1 MYPPRNVSISLKG
14 TTLLV
19 RDASD
24 PFDLWQALKAFYQ
37 ERRPV
42 SYSSKRTSNYPET
55 TVSDVKQIARLF
67 DMAVIR
73 FVFTDGRDLYGWKT
87 ESARWEEGRAT
98 IRRLA
103 TDVVGDQTYIDNES
117 FWLYYTKRLA
127 IQLSAMRAVPSRW
140 EMAVESL
147 GEAIV
152 KLPETVGDA
161 ARYAGNAAA
170 GAADGLLNGLW
181 DAIKRPL
188 LIGGVFVG
196 STLAARAILTGPRAP
211 RES

>member
-1 MYPPRNVSISLKG
+1 MHPPRNVSISLQG

-42 SYSSKRTSNYPET
+42 SYSSERKSKYPET

-87 ESARWEEGRAT
+87 ESARWEEGRAA
-98 IRRLA
+98 IRRLT
-103 TDVVGDQTYIDNES
+103 TDVAGSQTYIDNES

-147 GEAIV
+147 GEAFV
-152 KLPETVGDA
+152 KLPETIADA
-161 ARYAGNAAA
+161 AKYAGNAAA
-170 GAADGLLNGLW
+170 GAADDLLDGLW
-181 DAIKRPL
+181 DAVKRPL
-188 LIGGVFVG
+188 LVGGAVVG
-196 STLAARAILTGPRAP
+196 SALVAHAVLTRPRVS
-211 RES
+211 REP

>member
-1 MYPPRNVSISLKG
+1 MYPLRNVSIALDG
-14 TTLLV
+14 TTLRV

-37 ERRPV
+37 ERRAV
-42 SYSSKRTSNYPET
+42 SFSSAHRSKYPET
-55 TVSDVKQIARLF
+55 TVADVKQIARLF

-98 IRRLA
+98 VRRLT
-103 TDVVGDQTYIDNES
+103 TDVAGAQTYIDNEK

-140 EMAVESL
+140 EMAVESI
-147 GEAIV
+147 GEAFV
-152 KLPETVGDA
+152 KLPETIADA
-161 ARYAGNAAA
+161 AKAAGDVAA
-170 GAADGLLNGLW
+170 GAADGLLGSL
-181 DAIKRPL
+181 KRPL
-188 LIGGVFVG
+188 LIGGFVLG
-196 STLAARAILTGPRAP
+196 SALVAHAVLGRPRPRAEP
-211 RES
+211 